1 MSEHHPLRLSEKFTE
16 AVEYARRLHIE
27 FRKGTEIPY
36 MAHLL
41 GVAALVMAEAGGSVS
56 ITEEMVIAAVL
67 HDTVE
72 DHGGS
77 NRLLDVG
84 NVFGTEV
91 ARLVAGLSDTFA
103 SDHDSK
109 EGWEE
114 RKRAYIERLRA
125 DSEDVLLISAA
136 DKLYNAKSILDDYR
150 EIGPQ
155 VWVRFNR
162 GARQQLWYFNE
173 LSAIFQKHLS
183 CRCMREFDRV
193 LASLTAEVAA
203 REPAAILA

>member
-1 MSEHHPLRLSEKFTE
+1 MSEHHPLLLSEKFTE

-77 NRLLDVG
+77 NRLLDIR

-103 SDHDSK
+103 SDHDNK

-114 RKRAYIERLRA
+114 RKRAYIERLRD

-173 LSAIFQKHLS
+173 LNAIFQQHLS

-203 REPAAILA
+203 TEPAAILA